1 MQNATCDLSMIVDAA
16 GGTGTV
22 FQPHMMAVEKGEPD
36 RHELL
41 KSKCTFTKVRL
52 KFITIMFNL
61 SFRFTVSVQLL

>member
-1 MQNATCDLSMIVDAA
+1 MIVDAA

-41 KSKCTFTKVRL
+41 KSKCTFTKVR
-52 KFITIMFNL
+52 
-61 SFRFTVSVQLL
+61 